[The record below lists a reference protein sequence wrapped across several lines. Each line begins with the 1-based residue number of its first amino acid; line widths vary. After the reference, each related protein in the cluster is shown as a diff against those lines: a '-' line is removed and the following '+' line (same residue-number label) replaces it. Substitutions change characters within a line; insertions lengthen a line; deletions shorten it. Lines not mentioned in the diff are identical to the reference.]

1 MNQTDLGTQTLG
13 VQTRGLQT
21 RGLRSYQGAALTL
34 LCGLS
39 AGVVFS
45 GCNSGTREKVSTGN
59 PTTPTTN
66 TTPSTPAAGATF
78 TVSIAAVGSGAGT
91 VSLSPQAAGNVYAQG
106 TVVTLVAIPNSGST
120 FLDWG
125 AGGASSQTYSLQ
137 LALQTD
143 VSVSPNFA
151 AVDSGAPI
159 GGYTVS
165 PDPAHVLAPAN
176 IAFTDSSSGAP
187 TSWLWDFGD
196 GSPLDPAQSPT
207 HRFETPG
214 QYTVVL
220 RVANGNGNGSPA
232 VKAQV
237 VYVAARSEGSRFY
250 YQTDKYGNPL
260 KQNTATQAGLAE
272 QVLTLVNQERAKV
285 GAPPLAFD
293 QQATDAAK
301 VHSED
306 MRAQNYFSHTSPDG
320 FAPADRLIAVKAS
333 GYTNTGENIALGQ
346 TSAAQVMNDWM
357 NSAGHRANILNPEF
371 THLGVGIA
379 EPGPYWTQV
388 FLKR

>member
-1 MNQTDLGTQTLG
+1 MTQSY
-13 VQTRGLQT
+13 
-21 RGLRSYQGAALTL
+21 RGLRSYRGAACAL
-34 LCGLS
+34 LCGLG
-39 AGVVFS
+39 AGAMFS
-45 GCNSGTREKVSTGN
+45 GCNTGTRAPFV
-59 PTTPTTN
+59 PTTSATPNTSTTLA
-66 TTPSTPAAGATF
+66 PAPAATF
-78 TVSIAAVGSGAGT
+78 TISLAAVGSGAGA
-91 VSLSPQAAGNVYAQG
+91 VSLNPQAAGNVYAQG
-106 TVVTLVAIPNSGST
+106 TVVTLTAVPTSGST

-125 AGGASSQTYSLQ
+125 GAAAGNQSFSLQVTLQANYSL
-137 LALQTD
+137 
-143 VSVSPNFA
+143 SPNFA

-159 GGYTVS
+159 GGYKIE
-165 PDPAHVLAPAN
+165 PDPAHVLAPAT
-176 IAFTDSSSGAP
+176 IAFTDSSSNAP

-196 GSPLDPAQSPT
+196 GTPLDPNQNPSHT
-207 HRFETPG
+207 FQTPG

-220 RVANGNGNGSPA
+220 RVANGSGNGTPA
-232 VKAQV
+232 VKSQV

-250 YQTDKYGNPL
+250 YETDKYGNPV
-260 KQNTATQAGLAE
+260 KKNSTTQAALAE

-306 MRAQNYFSHTSPDG
+306 MRIRNYFNHVSPEG

-333 GYTNTGENIALGQ
+333 GYTSTGENIALGQ
-346 TSAAQVMNDWM
+346 TSAAQVMQDWM

-371 THLGVGIA
+371 THLGVGVA